1 MSFSTDKSN
10 ALSIREF
17 SVTNSKCEKPS
28 GIKNDSQLSFENKFE
43 SIC

>member
-10 ALSIREF
+10 ALSIREL

-28 GIKNDSQLSFENKFE
+28 GIKNASQLSFEN
-43 SIC
+43 